1 MAPQASKGL
10 PAGLEKPS
18 PTGTGSDGTSA
29 LPLSRKRSKHR
40 TRELASPRVWR
51 ERRAGVKCCRS
62 HDGVDLPGRG
72 MGRRAAL
79 HSEGSQSPT
88 AGAGE
93 TSCHVFRCGSPDKGQ
108 K

>member
-18 PTGTGSDGTSA
+18 PAGTGSDGTGA
-29 LPLSRKRSKHR
+29 PPLSRKRSKHR
-40 TRELASPRVWR
+40 TGELVSPRVWR

-79 HSEGSQSPT
+79 HKRRLTEPHGWGWGNELP
-88 AGAGE
+88 
-93 TSCHVFRCGSPDKGQ
+93 RI
-108 K
+108 